1 MDDAGLDTSDPR
13 VGEILQIVAKE
24 TEVDVARLRPDATI
38 EELGIPSLDM
48 AQTVFALESHFDVEI
63 PVVSERSGAEFI
75 TVADLVTHVLAAV
88 DKARGKPAGAA
99 A

>member
-1 MDDAGLDTSDPR
+1 MDEAGQTLTDPR

-24 TEVDVARLRPDATI
+24 TEVDIARLRPDATI

-63 PVVSERSGAEFI
+63 PVVSERTGAEFT
-75 TVADLVTHVLAAV
+75 TVADLVSHVLTSVDRARAAS
-88 DKARGKPAGAA
+88 GTPA
-99 A
+99 